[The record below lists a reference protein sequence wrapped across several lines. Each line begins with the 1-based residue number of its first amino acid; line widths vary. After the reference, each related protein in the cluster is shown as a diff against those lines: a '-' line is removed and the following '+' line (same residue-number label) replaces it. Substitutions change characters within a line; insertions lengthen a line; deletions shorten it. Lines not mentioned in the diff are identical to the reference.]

1 MRFYQKICY
10 KVEDLFV
17 KALSRKDDKTMIQG
31 KVNNYR
37 NNKEIKKKD
46 KKLTTQN

>member
-1 MRFYQKICY
+1 MKFYQKICY

-37 NNKEIKKKD
+37 NNKEIKKKSE
-46 KKLTTQN
+46 KLTIQN

>member
-17 KALSRKDDKTMIQG
+17 KVLSRKDDKTIIQG

-37 NNKEIKKKD
+37 NNKEHQKRIRN
-46 KKLTTQN
+46 LTIQN